1 MIAFSVSRLCI
12 ISMEDANLGAKLS
25 KNLSRSSEEC
35 DSNCKYKL
43 LPKQSASGGR
53 FLVHHLFCD
62 CFHLATASN
71 HSPRLKKIT
80 HFSLAT
86 SVYFSM
92 ELAICVS
99 LVKRK
104 AHIHFL
110 FLALKEQVVEY
121 SVGREVFSSLSAFI
135 FQHSHYFMISN

>member
-1 MIAFSVSRLCI
+1 M
-12 ISMEDANLGAKLS
+12 
-25 KNLSRSSEEC
+25 
-35 DSNCKYKL
+35 
-43 LPKQSASGGR
+43 
-53 FLVHHLFCD
+53 HHLFCD
-62 CFHLATASN
+62 CFHLATANN
-71 HSPRLKKIT
+71 HSPRLKNIT

-104 AHIHFL
+104 AHIDFL

>member
-1 MIAFSVSRLCI
+1 M
-12 ISMEDANLGAKLS
+12 
-25 KNLSRSSEEC
+25 
-35 DSNCKYKL
+35 
-43 LPKQSASGGR
+43 
-53 FLVHHLFCD
+53 HHLYKD

-71 HSPRLKKIT
+71 HSPTTQRNYT
-80 HFSLAT
+80 FSLAT

>member
-1 MIAFSVSRLCI
+1 M
-12 ISMEDANLGAKLS
+12 
-25 KNLSRSSEEC
+25 
-35 DSNCKYKL
+35 
-43 LPKQSASGGR
+43 
-53 FLVHHLFCD
+53 HHLLCD

-71 HSPRLKKIT
+71 HSPTTQKNYTFFPSNQCIFQ
-80 HFSLAT
+80 HGI
-86 SVYFSM
+86 
-92 ELAICVS
+92 AICVS

-121 SVGREVFSSLSAFI
+121 SVGREAFSSLSAFI